1 MEKRLYKD
9 PHNKIIGGVCSGLA
23 EYFDMDPTIVRL
35 IFAFAFFTWG
45 AGLITYVVLWIVLPR
60 KTYGP
65 FTTPS
70 DPTTV
75 NYVVP
80 PVMPQSNP
88 FNTVNPVPPVQPNQP
103 FVPFAPKKQNNT
115 GGIVVGF
122 ILIFIGAI
130 ALLHEYNIFFF
141 WHIHHWF
148 VPIVLVALGISLI
161 IKGQQKHPWEHAGWH
176 EPVKQPGAETPK
188 DDASTTNP
196 TTEQP

>member
-1 MEKRLYKD
+1 MEKKLYKD

-23 EYFDMDPTIVRL
+23 EYFDIDPTIVRL

-45 AGLITYVVLWIVLPR
+45 AGFITYIVLWIVLPR

-80 PVMPQSNP
+80 PV
-88 FNTVNPVPPVQPNQP
+88 VPPVAPINPVTPGQPTQP
-103 FVPFAPKKQNNT
+103 FVPFPPKKHNNT
-115 GGIVVGF
+115 GGIIVGF

-130 ALLHEYNIFFF
+130 ALLHEYDIFFF
-141 WHIHHWF
+141 WHFHHLV
-148 VPIVLVALGISLI
+148 VPVVLVVLGIALI
-161 IKGQQKHPWEHAGWH
+161 IKGQQKHPWEHTGWH
-176 EPVKQPGAETPK
+176 ETVNKPAAETETPNDGAE
-188 DDASTTNP
+188 TTNP
-196 TTEQP
+196 TTEI